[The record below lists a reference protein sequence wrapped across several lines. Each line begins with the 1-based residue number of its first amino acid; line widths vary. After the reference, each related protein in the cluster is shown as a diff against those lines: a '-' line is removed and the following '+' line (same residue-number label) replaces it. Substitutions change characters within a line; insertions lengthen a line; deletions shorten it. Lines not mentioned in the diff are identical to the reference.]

1 MKQAEQQFEYGLNQ
15 RVPFLKSV
23 LFGLQWAALI
33 ISSMIILGKVVGDL
47 HSSDP
52 LARIIYLQK
61 LLFLHATT
69 LVCQVLWGHRLPLIV
84 GPSSVLLI
92 GIIASQG
99 FGLSAIH
106 SSVMIGGLFVAILG
120 VSGYLRYFQRLFTTN
135 VVAVVLLLIAF
146 TLTPTI
152 RDLMTDSRTGINPLH
167 SLFFGFALV
176 FLVFLCHGLLR
187 ETLKSTLVIW
197 AVIGGSVLYYLVF
210 PAAQGEDLFSGG
222 PWVSHFFQH
231 MTLHVTIHPGVLLSF
246 VFCFMAL
253 TINDL
258 SSIQAVMELIE
269 PKDTEDRM
277 ARGISFTG
285 LANIACGFF
294 GVIGPV
300 NYSLSPGVMMSTK
313 CASRFTLLPA
323 AAIMVILSFFP
334 AATGFV
340 ANVPNVVIGAVLAYV
355 LTMQIAAGLFVAL
368 RDAEGGGFQFENG
381 LIIGLSILLGTMIAF
396 LPEQILSTLPS
407 FLRPVLGNGFVVGVV
422 TALLLDH
429 VILRR

>member
-152 RDLMTDSRTGINPLH
+152 RDLMIDSKTGINPLH
-167 SLFFGFALV
+167 SLFFAFALI
-176 FLVFLCHGLLR
+176 F
-187 ETLKSTLVIW
+187 
-197 AVIGGSVLYYLVF
+197 
-210 PAAQGEDLFSGG
+210 
-222 PWVSHFFQH
+222 HFHFE
-231 MTLHVTIHPGVLLSF
+231 
-246 VFCFMAL
+246 FCF
-253 TINDL
+253 
-258 SSIQAVMELIE
+258 
-269 PKDTEDRM
+269 
-277 ARGISFTG
+277 
-285 LANIACGFF
+285 
-294 GVIGPV
+294 
-300 NYSLSPGVMMSTK
+300 
-313 CASRFTLLPA
+313 
-323 AAIMVILSFFP
+323 
-334 AATGFV
+334 
-340 ANVPNVVIGAVLAYV
+340 
-355 LTMQIAAGLFVAL
+355 
-368 RDAEGGGFQFENG
+368 
-381 LIIGLSILLGTMIAF
+381 
-396 LPEQILSTLPS
+396 
-407 FLRPVLGNGFVVGVV
+407 
-422 TALLLDH
+422 
-429 VILRR
+429 